1 MTEETMKDLLTR
13 HDDAII
19 KQDTTI
25 KALVISVE
33 HLVSAQTETNEQL
46 KDISKYLAKQAIF
59 SNKLE
64 TIDREIKESF
74 ERRDKELVEKTKRIH
89 LRIDEMDVLQK
100 SENGCNSVRL
110 LHKDVE
116 SLTRDMTRLIG
127 VTEEHRMSIEQ
138 LDKNDSNK
146 ISPTT
151 IRWAVGLT
159 ILYSISFGT
168 YVVQA
173 FSKVDAINSRIT
185 VLLERNI
192 KDTTDLMHRKDR

>member
-1 MTEETMKDLLTR
+1 MTDEIMRELLTK
-13 HDDAII
+13 HDSALVEQDA
-19 KQDTTI
+19 TI
-25 KALVISVE
+25 KTLVVSVE
-33 HLVSAQTETNEQL
+33 HLVRAQTETNEQL

-59 SNKLE
+59 SNKLD

-74 ERRDKELVEKTKRIH
+74 ERRDKELIEKNKRIH
-89 LRIDEMDVLQK
+89 VRIDEIDVLQK

-110 LHKDVE
+110 LHKDVD
-116 SLTRDMTRLIG
+116 SLTKDVTRLVGI
-127 VTEEHRMSIEQ
+127 TEEHRMSIER
-138 LDKNDSNK
+138 LDKNDSGK
-146 ISPTT
+146 VSPTT

-192 KDTTDLMHRKDR
+192 KDTTELMHRKDR